1 MKKYTMKNLILLFA
15 LIGSYTTLK
24 AADIHVN
31 NSGNAGT
38 YPTISAGLTA
48 AAANDRVIIS
58 SYGIYTESLS
68 ITKSVTL
75 TSSVSGVPF
84 TLIGGISITGTPN
97 MEVRII
103 GCEASA
109 NLTFAGGTATLA
121 DKADVYVVSSSFNI
135 MYLDN
140 DYCIGHVLFC
150 SKSRVD
156 LIHGEVRGC
165 MDMKSIGFVDGSAS
179 GIGDT
184 VFIIGNVCEQIYWD
198 NDDHYFYIA
207 NNSVV
212 QPVGNGYENALVI
225 SNSLNHSSLKNMII
239 NNYFTSN
246 HYRANGT
253 VVINNTASANIEFW
267 NCIIDNK
274 YQSNTSYAAGVRT
287 YVQVKFYA
295 TIAKSIFGNS
305 TYNYLLGTRTVGFGN
320 PMPTVDQ
327 YGRSVS
333 PMAVD
338 QGAPNLENYDIDL
351 TRNDIG
357 TFGGPYSIDNYINTA
372 TGKARVYHLDIP
384 FEIWSG
390 QTPQV
395 KAKSVHT
402 K

>member
-1 MKKYTMKNLILLFA
+1 MKNLILLFT
-15 LIGSYTTLK
+15 LIGCCTNLK

-31 NSGNAGT
+31 NSGDVGT
-38 YPTISAGLTA
+38 YTTISAGLTA

-135 MYLDN
+135 MYLNN

-165 MDMKSIGFVDGSAS
+165 MDMKEIGFSDGSAS

-184 VFIIGNVCEQIYWD
+184 VFIVANVCESIYWN

-207 NNSVV
+207 NNSVIR
-212 QPVGNGYENALVI
+212 PVSNGYENALTI
-225 SNSLNHSSLKNMII
+225 SLSYNNSTIKNIII
-239 NNYFTSN
+239 NNYFVSS
-246 HYRANGT
+246 HYRTDGT
-253 VVINNTASANIEFW
+253 VLISNLASTNIEFW
-267 NCIIDNK
+267 NCIIDNQ
-274 YQSNTSYAAGVRT
+274 YYSNTSNAAGIRT
-287 YVQVKFYA
+287 MVPVKVYA
-295 TIAKSIFGNS
+295 TIAKSISGAISSGNF
-305 TYNYLLGTRTVGFGN
+305 YLGTKLVGFGN
-320 PMPTVDQ
+320 PMPTIDQ
-327 YGRSVS
+327 YGRSLS

-338 QGAPNLENYDIDL
+338 QGAPNLDHYDRDL

-372 TGKARVYHLDIP
+372 TGKARVYNLDIP

>member
-1 MKKYTMKNLILLFA
+1 MKNLILLFT

-38 YPTISAGLTA
+38 YTTISAGLTA

-84 TLIGGISITGTPN
+84 TLIGGIAITGTPN

-103 GCEASA
+103 GCEASS
-109 NLTFAGGTATLA
+109 NLSFAGGTATLN
-121 DKADVYVVSSSFNI
+121 DKADVYVVSSSFSSI
-135 MYLDN
+135 SLSN
-140 DYCIGHVLFC
+140 DFCIGHVLFC
-150 SKSRVD
+150 SKTSANI
-156 LIHGEVRGC
+156 IHGEVRGC
-165 MDMKSIGFVDGSAS
+165 MDMKGISITDGSAS

-184 VFIIGNVCEQIYWD
+184 VFIVGNVCTSIYWN

-212 QPVGNGYENALVI
+212 APAGNGYEKSLTISLGFNSSTNTNMLV
-225 SNSLNHSSLKNMII
+225 
-239 NNYFTSN
+239 NNYFHSE
-246 HYRANGT
+246 HYRTDGT
-253 VVINNTASANIEFW
+253 VVINNTAPANIEFW
-267 NCIIDNK
+267 NCIIANPR
-274 YQSNTSYAAGVRT
+274 SNYGIFSYSTSY
-287 YVQVKFYA
+287 VKMYA
-295 TIAKSIFGNS
+295 SIVSSKYGIFS
-305 TYNYLLGTRTVGFGN
+305 MLLGSTVIGTGN
-320 PMPTVDQ
+320 TMPTVDQ
-327 YGRSVS
+327 YGRSLS

-338 QGAPNLENYDIDL
+338 QGAPNLDSYDIDL

-357 TFGGPYSIDNYINTA
+357 TYGGPYSIDNYINTA